1 MKKILLSAAAVF
13 AALSMNAQEV
23 CTFNADNA
31 LELDAD
37 NGTALAAGT
46 VIGETESIVATI
58 GADDTYKPQSAKFT
72 VNGTEIAGG
81 LQGGTNPKDADG
93 GTPATTLVEPSSGA
107 YLVFEAKA
115 DGYLY
120 VMHKASS
127 NKAYSV
133 FEEGTAISYTFAAIG
148 DAATDLGAVYNFTLP
163 YEVENEQFVVKNS
176 IEWAEQEYLKINDP
190 DKYAAHQTT
199 ADDGTV
205 SWTAIKVNGLG
216 VIKFPVYKDCKYIV
230 NANGSKLTAAGFAF
244 STEDNVS
251 ISSTSDGVTIIGEGS
266 ATPVEPTIELWTV
279 AGGSN
284 LLGSNWDTADTN
296 NDMTSTDGVT
306 YTLVK
311 EGVVLEKG
319 ITYEYKV
326 AKDHAWTEAYPS
338 NNATL
343 TVDETAI
350 YTVTF
355 TFNAESKEVSA
366 ATEKTG
372 EAEVGEK
379 TYSVIGTIN
388 GNWDNDT
395 DMTWNEEYQVYGAMF
410 ENVAAGKYELKVR
423 VNHDWAENY
432 GTDGNNYVLELDK
445 DAAVLYVIFN
455 PETKAVSHIVPDSS
469 EPVQPVG
476 DAKIIALNVEN
487 ALELDSEN
495 GTALAAGTEIAALDE
510 VTCAIGAD
518 DTYKPQDV
526 AAVINGATF
535 KGGLQGGTNP
545 KDADGGTPSTTLLAP
560 VSGAYLEFTANE
572 DGFLYV
578 IHKASSN
585 KAYTVFE
592 EGTAIGY
599 KFAAQGDASTDLG
612 AVYSFELKGEG
623 ELNEVKN
630 SVEWA
635 EQEFLKAT
643 DPEKYAAHQTTNED
657 GTTSWTAIKVN
668 GLGVIAFPIFKECK
682 YIVNANGSKI
692 TAAAFA
698 FSKADDV
705 TIATEDGVVI
715 YTGGGQTAIQSA
727 KVVKVAADG
736 AIYNIAGQKV
746 SASYKGL
753 VIKNGKKFIQK

>member
-1 MKKILLSAAAVF
+1 MKKFLLSAAAVF

-93 GTPATTLVEPSSGA
+93 GTPATTLVEPASGA
-107 YLVFEAKA
+107 FLVFEAKA

-127 NKAYSV
+127 NKAYTV

-148 DAATDLGAVYNFTLP
+148 DASTDLGAVYQFTLP
-163 YEVENEQFVVKNS
+163 YEVENEQYVVKNP
-176 IEWAEQEYLKINDP
+176 IEWAEQEFLKNTAP
-190 DKYAAHQTT
+190 DKYTAHTSTDAEGKTT
-199 ADDGTV
+199 WD
-205 SWTAIKVNGLG
+205 AIKVNGLG

-296 NDMTSTDGVT
+296 NDLTSTDGVT

-326 AKDHAWTEAYPS
+326 AKDHAWTEAYPD

-476 DAKIIALNVEN
+476 DAKITALNVEN